1 MLFPPFIVFMSSI
14 PHPTRRSSH
23 PNPFIPP
30 KTWTW
35 WWSYWRLV
43 TIRFVTI
50 SYQQSTEKYWEV
62 QRSTEKYREVRTS
75 AGKVERAQKQ
85 DWAVKM
91 QFRPFIVFMNS
102 VRCSIT
108 HPTRRSSHHP
118 NPFIPPKC
126 YIRLRQS
133 PPSVVDHYDQ
143 GLSHADLIMGRGR
156 PVKTLSTGCHT
167 SLIILVTVFLIQH
180 NNLIIHHIFD

>member
-1 MLFPPFIVFMSSI
+1 
-14 PHPTRRSSH
+14 
-23 PNPFIPP
+23 
-30 KTWTW
+30 
-35 WWSYWRLV
+35 
-43 TIRFVTI
+43 
-50 SYQQSTEKYWEV
+50 
-62 QRSTEKYREVRTS
+62 
-75 AGKVERAQKQ
+75 
-85 DWAVKM
+85 M

-180 NNLIIHHIFD
+180 NNLIIHHIFDQSYCHLIILTIPIKLSNETIRFSLAAFTRTNSSSGYDNSKGKTLLFFGTVFFREHVESF